1 LTYVSNWAGIH
12 ELLRIYTEKLGR
24 FILMGF
30 SRFSTF
36 CKQVCRVP
44 DFEVQRRVDDKAE
57 MSSNIPAKVL

>member
-1 LTYVSNWAGIH
+1 
-12 ELLRIYTEKLGR
+12 
-24 FILMGF
+24 MGF